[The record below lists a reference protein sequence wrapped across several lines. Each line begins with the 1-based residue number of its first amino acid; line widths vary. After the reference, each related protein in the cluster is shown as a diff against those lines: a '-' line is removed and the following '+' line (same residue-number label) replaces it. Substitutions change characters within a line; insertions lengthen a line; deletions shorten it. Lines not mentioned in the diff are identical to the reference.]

1 MMGRPKEMK
10 NPKCIAL
17 SVSEQ
22 MKIHLQKQA
31 AIMGMKE
38 GKPVSVN
45 ETIRRALNTVYP
57 TDKQELFEF

>member
-1 MMGRPKEMK
+1 MVRPREMSNPRAIALTVPAEMK
-10 NPKCIAL
+10 
-17 SVSEQ
+17 V
-22 MKIHLQKQA
+22 HLQKQA